1 MVFFTDNLLLD
12 LFGVL
17 VALSAVLFV
26 YIKRSFQ
33 YWDRKGVPY
42 LPPNIPWGNLQPPHS
57 RDIPE
62 GDDVANIYYKA
73 KAKGWKYIGIYV
85 MTGSVFL
92 PVDLELIKH
101 IMTKDFQHFVDRGT
115 YVNEKDEPI
124 TAHLFSIGGKKW
136 RNLRTKFT
144 PTFTSG
150 KMRQMFETIANCGHI
165 LEKYIEHEVDHH
177 EPLDIKNVLACYT
190 TDIIGSCAFGLDC
203 NSFKEPNS
211 PFTQF
216 GQRVFR
222 TDGIRN
228 LKITFMGAFPNLSKM
243 LRMRLTEKEVEDFYT
258 KVVEDTVRYR
268 EKEGVTRPDFLQ
280 MLIDIKNKTNEHT
293 GDGTSLTMDEIV
305 AQSFV
310 FFIAGF
316 ETSSTTM
323 TFALYQLATHPEIQE
338 KVRSE
343 INSVLE
349 KHNNQ
354 ITYDALNELKYMGKV
369 IDETLRMYPALP
381 VVTRRCVEDYRIPDS
396 DVIIEKGIEV
406 FIPIKAIHYDP
417 EYYENPEV
425 FDPERFNEENIQGR
439 HPYAHIPF
447 GEGPRICIGLRFGVM
462 QSKVGL
468 VSILKNFRVTLS
480 SKTKLPLK
488 IDVNSVIPTTE
499 GGMWLNLE
507 RIGK

>member
-1 MVFFTDNLLLD
+1 MNC
-12 LFGVL
+12 
-17 VALSAVLFV
+17 
-26 YIKRSFQ
+26 
-33 YWDRKGVPY
+33 
-42 LPPNIPWGNLQPPHS
+42 
-57 RDIPE
+57 
-62 GDDVANIYYKA
+62 
-73 KAKGWKYIGIYV
+73 
-85 MTGSVFL
+85 
-92 PVDLELIKH
+92 
-101 IMTKDFQHFVDRGT
+101 
-115 YVNEKDEPI
+115 
-124 TAHLFSIGGKKW
+124 
-136 RNLRTKFT
+136 
-144 PTFTSG
+144 TF
-150 KMRQMFETIANCGHI
+150 
-165 LEKYIEHEVDHH
+165 
-177 EPLDIKNVLACYT
+177 PACYT

-203 NSFKEPNS
+203 NTFKEPNT
-211 PFTQF
+211 PFTQL
-216 GQRVFR
+216 GQRVFQ
-222 TDGIRN
+222 TDRIRS
-228 LKITFMGAFPNLSKM
+228 LKIAFMMAFPDVSKM

-323 TFALYQLATHPEIQE
+323 TFALYQLATHPVIQE

-354 ITYDALNELKYMGKV
+354 ITYDALNELKYMGQV

-381 VVTRRCVEDYRIPDS
+381 IVTRRCLKDYRIPDS
-396 DVIIEKGIEV
+396 DVIIEKGVRV

-425 FDPERFNEENIQGR
+425 FDPDRFSEENIQGR

-468 VSILKNFRVTLS
+468 VSILKNFRVKLS

-488 IDVNSVIPTTE
+488 IAVNSFIPTTE

-507 RIGK
+507 RIAK